1 VRRAKVTSLCSG
13 CGPPPSLSHDPGIV
27 FIGIN
32 PRRKIHATV
41 SSKGFKQI
49 VKNKVYLKPYFE
61 GKCAVMTGEDTYV
74 KASQFRR
81 PDETLPRIVGS
92 FHKDHARIPDYR
104 PRNYGGEARMQKEMR
119 EPFA

>member
-1 VRRAKVTSLCSG
+1 
-13 CGPPPSLSHDPGIV
+13 
-27 FIGIN
+27 
-32 PRRKIHATV
+32 
-41 SSKGFKQI
+41 
-49 VKNKVYLKPYFE
+49 
-61 GKCAVMTGEDTYV
+61 MTGEDTYV